1 MICYALTSIQVH
13 PKSECKRNQ
22 QCTPLEWSPSA
33 TETVDFRLMSWRVTV
48 LMSKI
53 YILMVYACKHTN
65 EKKKIKITSC
75 IKSVYYP
82 GVCSTLLSTNS
93 ISALTR
99 FSFFFATTSAETG
112 IGTLSDC
119 SSSWHEVIKFTFLSC
134 RIDFVLCSCS
144 CQMFSL
150 INVQTQGRVR
160 CQHPYGSFIQVLKLC
175 VVASH

>member
-1 MICYALTSIQVH
+1 M
-13 PKSECKRNQ
+13 
-22 QCTPLEWSPSA
+22 SPTGVESLLA
-33 TETVDFRLMSWRVTV
+33 TETVDFSLMVTV

-53 YILMVYACKHTN
+53 YILMVYACKHTK
-65 EKKKIKITSC
+65 EKKEDKNKLYKVS
-75 IKSVYYP
+75 
-82 GVCSTLLSTNS
+82 LLSRSLQHIVINKFYLCFVP
-93 ISALTR
+93 IY
-99 FSFFFATTSAETG
+99 FFFFCATTSAETG

-134 RIDFVLCSCS
+134 RIDFALCSCS
-144 CQMFSL
+144 CQMFCL

>member
-53 YILMVYACKHTN
+53 YILMVYACKHTK
-65 EKKKIKITSC
+65 EKKKIKITSS

-99 FSFFFATTSAETG
+99 FRFFLPPHQLKLVLAPYLTAAALG
-112 IGTLSDC
+112 MRW
-119 SSSWHEVIKFTFLSC
+119 SSSPSC
-134 RIDFVLCSCS
+134 PAGLTSFCVPVPARCS
-144 CQMFSL
+144 
-150 INVQTQGRVR
+150 
-160 CQHPYGSFIQVLKLC
+160 
-175 VVASH
+175 A